1 MSEYDNGK
9 KRHVLVVANETIEGV
24 DLVDAIRMGG
34 DGKATTVLVVAPA
47 LNSRV
52 RHWFSDEDG
61 ARAAAGERLEC
72 CLDRLE
78 QTGIHAEGRIGDAD
92 PVQAIADALHLFPA
106 DELVIATHPEPRS
119 HWLARNVVGRARAK
133 FDLPVLHVVVDA
145 ARRLE
150 YVAEAA

>member
-1 MSEYDNGK
+1 MTDWRSI
-9 KRHVLVVANETIEGV
+9 LVIANETV
-24 DLVDAIRMGG
+24 DGAVLHEAIRYRARNV
-34 DGKATTVLVVAPA
+34 DTDVLVVAPT

-72 CLDRLE
+72 CLDRLV
-78 QTGIHAEGRIGDAD
+78 QTGIHAKGRIGDAD
-92 PVQAIADALHLFPA
+92 PLQAIADALHLFPA

>member
-1 MSEYDNGK
+1 MTGWRSI
-9 KRHVLVVANETIEGV
+9 LVIANERVEGTV
-24 DLVDAIRMGG
+24 LHEAIRDRARNVDA
-34 DGKATTVLVVAPA
+34 DVLVVAPA

-61 ARAAAGERLEC
+61 ARAAAGERLEH

-78 QTGIHAEGRIGDAD
+78 QAGIKAKGRIGDAD
-92 PVQAIADALHLFPA
+92 PLQAIADALHLFPA

-119 HWLARNVVGRARAK
+119 HWRANNVVGRARAK

-150 YVAEAA
+150 RIAEAA